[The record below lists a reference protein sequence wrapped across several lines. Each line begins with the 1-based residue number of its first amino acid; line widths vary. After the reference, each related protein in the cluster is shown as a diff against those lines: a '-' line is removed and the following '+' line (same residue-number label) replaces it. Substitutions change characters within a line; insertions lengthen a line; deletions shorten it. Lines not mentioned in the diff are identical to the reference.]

1 MFTSGQ
7 LNELQNRVQEVLHA
21 AQRRATVRAKE
32 FETEARKL
40 LALVGDSAQVELK
53 SYLAGA
59 KTDTRDSIAN
69 LGLEIEKF
77 GKRIQE
83 LARTAAEPLPNGKDR
98 AGASS
103 TEAPTAWSPCA
114 RRWSWHRSTTTSH
127 QVRQRTESL

>member
-21 AQRRATVRAKE
+21 AQSRATARAKE

-40 LALVGDSAQVELK
+40 LDLVGDRAQVELK
-53 SYLAGA
+53 SFLAGA

-69 LGLEIEKF
+69 LGVEIEKF

-83 LARTAAEPLPNGKDR
+83 LARTAAEPLPNGRDR
-98 AGASS
+98 AETSS
-103 TEAPTAWSPCA
+103 TEPPTA
-114 RRWSWHRSTTTSH
+114 
-127 QVRQRTESL
+127 